1 LATDQHFTD
10 SQGNIGS
17 VVTFKPPPQRMDP
30 PMPENPN
37 TTEVM
42 QLMACNLA
50 LFNHSVKVDAQSKAL
65 IEPPYQKTS
74 SKWEMWQPPPSETA
88 SVPFIDTVYWPLF
101 FNVAG
106 HILMVTLVDLCFDK
120 RSVSCGAR
128 LELSPTVKRFS
139 SMNRCFP
146 LLMHPHSGT

>member
-1 LATDQHFTD
+1 
-10 SQGNIGS
+10 
-17 VVTFKPPPQRMDP
+17 MDP

-88 SVPFIDTVYWPLF
+88 SVPFIDMVYWPLLF
-101 FNVAG
+101 IIAG
-106 HILMVTLVDLCFDK
+106 LILTITTVDDSFEK
-120 RSVSCGAR
+120 RTISRFSVR
-128 LELSPTVKRFS
+128 LEHSRTVKRFS
-139 SMNRCFP
+139 SMN
-146 LLMHPHSGT
+146 